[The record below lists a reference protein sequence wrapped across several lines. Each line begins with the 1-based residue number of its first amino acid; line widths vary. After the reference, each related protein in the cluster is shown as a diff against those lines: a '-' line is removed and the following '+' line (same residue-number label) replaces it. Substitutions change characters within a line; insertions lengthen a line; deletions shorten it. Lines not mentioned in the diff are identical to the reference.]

1 MASEPTSGE
10 PVKPQSSPSPASQP
24 EMQTPAWWSPSRVP
38 GALLIAVI
46 GGLIVLVLLEIIH
59 HVRLIWI

>member
-1 MASEPTSGE
+1 MASEPTPGK
-10 PVKPQSSPSPASQP
+10 PVKPQSSPSPAP
-24 EMQTPAWWSPSRVP
+24 RHETETPAWWSPSRVP
-38 GALLIAVI
+38 GALLIAVT